1 MTHRLKIKPEYYQA
15 VFDGIKNFEV
25 RKNDRDFKVGDILIL
40 CEYDPFKYRGRGGSG
55 KDGFSGRE
63 ITEKITYIL
72 DDETYCKEG
81 FVIIGF
87 AQPERV
93 QICNVTQNGNNSTII
108 GSVATFNM
116 G

>member
-15 VFDGIKNFEV
+15 VFDGRKNFEV
-25 RKNDRDFKVGDILIL
+25 RKKDRDFEVGDTLIL
-40 CEYDPFKYRGRGGSG
+40 CEYDPFKYSGRGGSG
-55 KDGFSGRE
+55 KDGFSGRQ
-63 ITEKITYIL
+63 IAEKITYIL

-93 QICNVTQNGNNSTII
+93 QIYNVTQNGNNCTHI
-108 GSVATFNM
+108 GHVETLIT
-116 G
+116 